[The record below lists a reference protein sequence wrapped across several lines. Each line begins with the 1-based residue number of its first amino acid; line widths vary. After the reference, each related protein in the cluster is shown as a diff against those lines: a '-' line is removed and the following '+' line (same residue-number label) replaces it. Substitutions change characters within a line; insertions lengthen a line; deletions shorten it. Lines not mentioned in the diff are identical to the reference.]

1 MIILI
6 GVLVAALSFV
16 ILVVK
21 EKKYKVSTDFLI
33 VRNQTGNQDYYSLT
47 KSAEYL
53 GKVLGESIYSELF
66 IGEVI
71 KTGKV
76 GEEFL
81 SFDKGAR
88 VRDWNKIISVKRG
101 PELGIFSVEVTG
113 DNQKNTIRI
122 SQAIADVLVNSN
134 KIFLGENQNVEIKV
148 LTGPIT
154 ENNPELET
162 IALVLV
168 GGMILG
174 VLFGFIWVFFR
185 NEINYRTEG
194 YYNQEESARK
204 PEIVDEY
211 EESLRYLNEK

>member
-1 MIILI
+1 MPYFRQKIGMIILI

-174 VLFGFIWVFFR
+174 VLFCFIFVFF
-185 NEINYRTEG
+185 IN
-194 YYNQEESARK
+194 
-204 PEIVDEY
+204 
-211 EESLRYLNEK
+211 